1 MSRTVENIQKE
12 QDAILASA
20 DERPEDERS
29 LNSEEVERYEALE
42 QERQAVV
49 KSEHVRSLHAAAR
62 TFSGAPAVIG
72 AQARGDRAAEVAFDN
87 YLRTGIPNSDLT
99 FAQTEGTP
107 AAGGYAVP
115 DTFLN
120 RLTERR
126 VAFGGLMNEAENIT
140 TADGRPI
147 AWPSVVPPVYT
158 EADIAAEG
166 AASAAGADLVFGEV
180 TLGAYKYTSTG
191 TGNVPVKVS
200 VELAQDALF
209 DVGALVTRFL
219 GERIA
224 RKQAYD
230 LCNGSGS
237 GAPQGIAYGISGTI
251 EADPTGFAAF
261 SNLVHALDPAY
272 RAGAKWIMNDTTA
285 KGIEQLLDGASG
297 TSGRPLLVNA
307 IQGIEGPSNNYQ
319 LLGYP
324 VVIDQAM
331 PTWAADDVIGAAFG
345 NWKEAYIV
353 RHVKEVQVLV
363 NPYAA
368 VGYVV
373 YDAWARMDG
382 KVQNAYAYVTGEGV

>member
-230 LCNGSGS
+230 LCNGSG
-237 GAPQGIAYGISGTI
+237 
-251 EADPTGFAAF
+251 
-261 SNLVHALDPAY
+261 Y